1 MSGRDDGDAR
11 AHLRTAEGFRRTLE
25 WPEPERTYFLG
36 AAEGTFSL
44 YGPGGWAYHFD
55 LEGRLRR
62 AASPGLHYL
71 RGLDGAV
78 LRKRLRRPSETFED
92 LPPPSAGEV
101 RDLYARVHAA
111 VAGALEAL
119 RAAPRIAPDEAA
131 RAEALDLLSRAA
143 AYDPVRLEAEAERF
157 REVYEPLGILPP
169 DRYRAL
175 ILQVTSGCS
184 WGRCRFCALYRGTPY
199 RRKSPEEFRAHARA
213 AKAFLG
219 RALALKRGVF
229 LGEANA
235 LEAPF
240 EDLRRIFRIVAE
252 EVPEDVVGR
261 PGERGGISAF
271 TDVFSEPALGR
282 SELAELARLGLDRV
296 YLGIE
301 SGDDDVLRALRKPAT
316 RRLAEERVR
325 ELKAAGVSVGAI
337 FLLGAAG
344 ARSREHVEGTASLAA
359 SLSLGER
366 DVVYLSPFVPG
377 GRAEGLGAGD
387 ARPPSAGLAEARGED
402 LPAPRPED
410 IEREEREL
418 RERLGTL
425 GVRVGRYDIA
435 SFVYD

>member
-1 MSGRDDGDAR
+1 MTGRDDGDAR

-25 WPEPERTYFLG
+25 WPEPERTYFFG

-44 YGPGGWAYHFD
+44 YVPGGWAYHFD

-78 LRKRLRRPSETFED
+78 LRKRPRRPSEPWEE
-92 LPPPSAGEV
+92 LPPPAAGEA
-101 RDLYARVHAA
+101 RDLYARVHGA
-111 VAGALEAL
+111 VAGALEVL
-119 RAAPRIAPDEAA
+119 RAAPVEAA

-143 AYDPVRLEAEAERF
+143 AYDPARLEAEAARF
-157 REVYEPLGILPP
+157 REVYEPLGVLPP

-184 WGRCRFCALYRGTPY
+184 WGRCRFCSLYRGVPY

-219 RALALKRGVF
+219 RAIALKRGVF

-240 EDLRRIFRIVAE
+240 EDLREIFRIVAE
-252 EVPEDVVGR
+252 EVPEEVAGR
-261 PGERGGISAF
+261 PGERAGISAF
-271 TDVFSEPALGR
+271 TDVFSEPWLGR
-282 SELAELARLGLDRV
+282 TELAELVRLGLDRV

-301 SGDDDVLRALRKPAT
+301 SGDDEVLRALRKPAT

-325 ELKAAGVSVGAI
+325 ALKAAGASVGAI

-359 SLSLGER
+359 RLSLDDR
-366 DVVYLSPFVPG
+366 DVVYLSPYGP
-377 GRAEGLGAGD
+377 EGA
-387 ARPPSAGLAEARGED
+387 
-402 LPAPRPED
+402 
-410 IEREEREL
+410 EREEREL
-418 RERLGTL
+418 RERLRAL

-435 SFVYD
+435 SFVYY